1 MRKTIPLLLCAAI
14 ATAFSFGAVARGAA
28 GGGGFSHGSPGGPSS
43 DSKAF
48 ENSNGRFSQDRDKGL
63 DRADD
68 RKSGQGLRHGK
79 ATGAKNKRHP
89 GAAERAATR

>member
-1 MRKTIPLLLCAAI
+1 MRKTIPLLLCAVV
-14 ATAFSFGAVARGAA
+14 ATAFSLGAVARGAA

-48 ENSNGRFSQDRDKGL
+48 ENS
-63 DRADD
+63 
-68 RKSGQGLRHGK
+68 
-79 ATGAKNKRHP
+79 KRHP